1 MSQHTEDV
9 LNQYFQEERPS
20 NLFLPQLYPEALN
33 PKDVKTTSRSRTNSI
48 WRPDAAQKSDA
59 SRAALSSGID
69 ELSSASHSAE
79 ETTMTATTPFLK
91 QAEKLGPLAS
101 RYVEVESLPWK
112 PTPCSGIDMKIL
124 LEDTESGLL
133 TALFRWQPGAEL
145 ALHEHVEVEQTFVLE
160 GSLVDDEGEVRAGN
174 YVLRP
179 KGNRHIARSP
189 NGALVLSM
197 FLKPNI
203 FLAGDAAGR
212 DLR

>member
-1 MSQHTEDV
+1 MFLT
-9 LNQYFQEERPS
+9 NIPGKNAPS
-20 NLFLPQLYPEALN
+20 DLFLPQLCPEVLN

-48 WRPDAAQKSDA
+48 WRQNATQGATPRK
-59 SRAALSSGID
+59 RLSHAGTD
-69 ELSSASHSAE
+69 ELSSKSHPVE

-124 LEDTESGLL
+124 LEDSETGLL

-174 YVLRP
+174 YVWRP
-179 KGNRHIARSP
+179 KGNRHMARSP

-197 FLKPNI
+197 FLKPNV